1 MEDFMKSSVICALLS
16 ALTFLAPAGATAKD
30 NAPKYQIAQVK
41 PFTLA
46 EGVEFPPGG
55 LNTQSFLDALYQNF
69 GEQLQKQGVAAQV
82 TPPETAVPD
91 ADAANAIVI
100 EGKITAFD
108 KRTGSMANPSLL
120 TMQLNVYRRS
130 DNAPLASVTQ
140 EIKMAAAWWQKS
152 DIFGKAIGPWA
163 VSQIKKALK

>member
-1 MEDFMKSSVICALLS
+1 MKSSVICAFLS
-16 ALTFLAPAGATAKD
+16 ALIFLAPAGAAAKD
-30 NAPKYQIAQVK
+30 NTPKFATAQVK

-46 EGVEFPPGG
+46 EGVVFPPGG

-69 GEQLQKQGVAAQV
+69 GEQLQKQGVAGQV
-82 TPPETAVPD
+82 TPPESAVPD

-108 KRTGSMANPSLL
+108 KRSGSMANPSQL
-120 TMQLNVYRRS
+120 TIQLNVYRRS
-130 DNAPLASVTQ
+130 DNTLLITLTPQL
-140 EIKMAAAWWQKS
+140 KMPAAWWQKN
-152 DIFGKAIGPWA
+152 DIFGKAVGQWA